1 MSKHPKW
8 VLQPQKYAL
17 RFFAAKYLSFR
28 GGLLQAPSMRG
39 RGHGNG

>member
-1 MSKHPKW
+1 MSLWPKW

-17 RFFAAKYLSFR
+17 RFFAAKYLLSL
-28 GGLLQAPSMRG
+28 GGLLQAPSMQG